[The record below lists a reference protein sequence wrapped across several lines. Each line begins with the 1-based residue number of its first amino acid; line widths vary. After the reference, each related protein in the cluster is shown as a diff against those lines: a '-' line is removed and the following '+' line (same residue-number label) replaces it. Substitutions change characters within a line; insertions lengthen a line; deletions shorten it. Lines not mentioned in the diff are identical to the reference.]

1 MIAHIDGNI
10 LYIDNKYLIVNVN
23 GIGYKVHT
31 TTEILNGNNIDDK
44 ISLFTYLAVR
54 ENALDLFGF
63 KNIEEMTFFEMLLS
77 VSGIGPKSAL
87 GILSLADIDTIKRAI
102 VTGDTSYL
110 NKVSGIG
117 KKTAERIVID
127 LKNKVTI
134 DTNNEHTDASM
145 RIENDAIEALKSLG
159 YSQNEARN
167 ALKEVSSDIVG
178 VNAKIKQALKILS
191 NK

>member
-10 LYIDNKYLIVNVN
+10 LYIDNKYLIVDVN

-31 TTEILNGNNIDDK
+31 TTEILNGNNVDDK

-63 KNIEEMTFFEMLLS
+63 KDIEEMTFFEMLLS

-134 DTNNEHTDASM
+134 AENNEHTDASM